1 MQECRVTVRSAR
13 PFCTALSPHP
23 VLEHTMRTTVT
34 ATASPGHRPGP
45 IAPEGI
51 GSASPRAWW
60 GDRGVKTKV
69 LAAVEGASLVAV
81 VIGVMGLP
89 ALGTSADSSRMLY
102 ASNIAGLTAS
112 ADMRTAIA
120 DVRIASRNALLEP
133 DRAQA
138 GQILDS
144 ITDLADQYRAAHDA
158 YTRSYPTPEKL
169 ALNEEALTNFDA
181 FVKVV
186 QNDLRPLAEANDY
199 TGWFLLSKAKSTPL
213 ASKAQEALDKIREI
227 ENGEAK
233 AAAAQDQYR
242 SQRTTSIVVLL
253 VGIAVAVGVGLVV
266 AIGMARGVGRVQ
278 RLPPAPPVGGQAPG
292 GGAAPPR

>member
-1 MQECRVTVRSAR
+1 
-13 PFCTALSPHP
+13 
-23 VLEHTMRTTVT
+23 MRTTVT
-34 ATASPGHRPGP
+34 TTASLGHRPSP
-45 IAPEGI
+45 ITPEGI
-51 GSASPRAWW
+51 RSASPRAWW

-69 LAAVEGASLVAV
+69 LAAVAVVSLVAV
-81 VIGVMGLP
+81 LIGVMGIS

-102 ASNIAGLTAS
+102 ASNIAGLTAA

-138 GQILDS
+138 GHILDS

-158 YTRSYPTPEKL
+158 YTRSYPTSEKL
-169 ALNEEALTNFDA
+169 ALNEDALTNFDA
-181 FVKVV
+181 FVKIV

-199 TGWFLLSKAKSTPL
+199 DGWWVVASKKSNPL
-213 ASKAQEALDKIREI
+213 ALAAVDALDKIREI

-233 AAAAQDQYR
+233 AAAAAAQDQYR
-242 SQRTTSIVVLL
+242 SQRTTSIVVLV
-253 VGIAVAVGVGLVV
+253 VGIAAAVGVGLVV

-278 RLPPAPPVGGQAPG
+278 RLAGGLANGGLAPGSGPTPRGEPGPVGAALGG
-292 GGAAPPR
+292 GGAQLPGGVGGGG

>member
-1 MQECRVTVRSAR
+1 
-13 PFCTALSPHP
+13 
-23 VLEHTMRTTVT
+23 MRTTVT
-34 ATASPGHRPGP
+34 TTASPGHRPGP

-69 LAAVEGASLVAV
+69 LAAVAVASLVAV
-81 VIGVMGLP
+81 VIGVMGLS
-89 ALGTSADSSRMLY
+89 ALGASADSSRMLY

-138 GQILDS
+138 GHILDS

-158 YTRSYPTPEKL
+158 YTRSYPTPEKV

-199 TGWFLLSKAKSTPL
+199 DGWWAVASEESNPL
-213 ASKAQEALDKIREI
+213 AL
-227 ENGEAK
+227 
-233 AAAAQDQYR
+233 AAQDALEQIR
-242 SQRTTSIVVLL
+242 ER
-253 VGIAVAVGVGLVV
+253 
-266 AIGMARGVGRVQ
+266 
-278 RLPPAPPVGGQAPG
+278 
-292 GGAAPPR
+292 